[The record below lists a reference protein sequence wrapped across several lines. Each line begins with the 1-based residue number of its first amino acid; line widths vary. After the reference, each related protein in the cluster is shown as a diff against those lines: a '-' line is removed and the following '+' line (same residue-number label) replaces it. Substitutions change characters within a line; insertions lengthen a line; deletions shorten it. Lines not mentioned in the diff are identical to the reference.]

1 MRILILLCLILPA
14 QAFSDTSLWRIS
26 KNGAELFIGGTV
38 HVLGK
43 NDYPLPQEFG
53 QAYQKAQMLV
63 LETDLNGMKKP
74 EMQGRF
80 LQKLM
85 YPKGEMLKNHLK
97 PATYSALEYYL
108 KGLNIPVNTVQ
119 QFKPTLVMLTLMMA
133 ELQRLGLAESGVDEF
148 FNQKALAEGKTLG
161 QLETVEKQLEV
172 LVNIS
177 EGHEDEVILSTLDD
191 LKTLPKTMKD
201 LKSAWRSGNLAQM
214 EVLGIEPMRKD
225 YPAIYQTL
233 LVERNLKWLPQIEAF
248 LTTPETELILVGAA
262 HLAGKEGLL
271 AQLRQHGYKVEAF

>member
-1 MRILILLCLILPA
+1 MRILILLSLLIPA
-14 QAFSDTSLWRIS
+14 QAFSDTSLWRVS
-26 KNGAELFIGGTV
+26 KNGTELFIGGTV

-43 NDYPLPQEFG
+43 RDYPLPQEFS
-53 QAYQKAQMLV
+53 QAYAKSQMLV
-63 LETDLNGMKKP
+63 LETDLNSMKKP
-74 EMQGRF
+74 EMQSRF

-85 YPKGEMLKNHLK
+85 YDKGQSLKNHLK
-97 PATYSALEYYL
+97 PATYKALEQYL
-108 KGLNIPVNTVQ
+108 NRLNIPVTTMQ
-119 QFKPTLVMLTLMMA
+119 QFKPTMVMLTLMMA
-133 ELQRLGLAESGVDEF
+133 ELQRLDLAESGVDEF
-148 FNQKALAEGKTLG
+148 FNQKALAEGKPLG
-161 QLETVEKQLEV
+161 QLESVEKQLEV
-172 LVNIS
+172 LVNMG

-191 LKTLPKTMKD
+191 LKNLPGMMKD

-225 YPAIYQTL
+225 YPAIYQML
-233 LVERNLKWLPQIEAF
+233 LVERNLNWLPQIEAF